1 MVVWLFNYVVS
12 RETPIAVL
20 NIGWKTWMV
29 CDFHKTMRKLE
40 KLRKANNS
48 WWEQIFGTFNSVAFI
63 FTLFLPE
70 TKGLSLEEMDVLFK
84 VVNEDVR
91 RKDVDE
97 HVVAPLDGSEKS
109 TNAETVR
116 EV

>member
-1 MVVWLFNYVVS
+1 MENMDGMLSPKKV
-12 RETPIAVL
+12 
-20 NIGWKTWMV
+20 
-29 CDFHKTMRKLE
+29 RKHG
-40 KLRKANNS
+40 KVAQSNNS
-48 WWEQIFGTFNSVAFI
+48 CWEQIFGTFNSVAFI

-70 TKGLSLEEMDVLFK
+70 TKGLSLEQMDVLFK

-91 RKDVDE
+91 RKDVGE
-97 HVVAPLDGSEKS
+97 HVVVPHDGSEKS